1 MLTANDFSVDLR
13 SDTVTRPT
21 PAMREAMAHAE
32 VGDDINDGDPTVQ
45 RLQAETARM
54 LGKEAALFFP
64 TGTMANLAAVLLHTR
79 PGTEVIVDVNGHV
92 VHWDMAG
99 SAAIAGVTYRL
110 VTPTHAVM
118 NAADVRRT
126 MRPDDHYGIRAS
138 LLFLENTHNSAGG
151 KVTSLKDLR
160 ELSDV
165 GRNAKLP
172 VHLDGA
178 RLWNASIASGTSLAE
193 FSACADTVM
202 VAFSKGLGAPVGA
215 ALAGSAHDMHL
226 ADDIRKRL
234 GGGMRQSGIIAAG
247 ALYGLQHH
255 YDRLVDDHAAA
266 REFAALVDGEGG
278 AKVVAPDSNI
288 VMVDLPSEFA
298 DDVVVAAD
306 AVGVR
311 VTAWT
316 SSRIRAVTHLDAPFD
331 LVVEAGKRLA
341 NVFSTFERRG

>member
-1 MLTANDFSVDLR
+1 MTPDADFVVDLR

-21 PAMREAMAHAE
+21 AGMRAAMASAE
-32 VGDDINDGDPTVQ
+32 VGDDVNDGDPTVQ
-45 RLQAETARM
+45 RLQSEVANA

-64 TGTMANLAAVLLHTR
+64 SGTMANLTAVLLHTR
-79 PGTEVIVDVNGHV
+79 PGTEVVVDANSHV

-99 SAAIAGVTYRL
+99 CAAIAGVTYRL
-110 VTPTHAVM
+110 VTPTNAVM
-118 NAADVRRT
+118 NADDVHRS
-126 MRPDDHYGIRAS
+126 MRPVDHYGIRAS
-138 LLFLENTHNSAGG
+138 LLFLENTHNSAGD
-151 KVTSLKDLR
+151 KVTALGDLR
-160 ELSDV
+160 ALSDV
-165 GRNAKLP
+165 GRNANLP

-202 VAFSKGLGAPVGA
+202 VAFSKALGAPVGA

-247 ALYGLQHH
+247 ALYGMQHH
-255 YDRLVDDHAAA
+255 YDGLRNDHIAA
-266 REFAALVDGEGG
+266 RTFADAVDGVGG
-278 AKVVAPDSNI
+278 ARVVAPDTNI
-288 VMVDLPSEFA
+288 VMIDLPSDIA
-298 DDVVVAAD
+298 DDIVLAAD

-316 SSRIRAVTHLDAPFD
+316 SSRIRAVTHLDAPLD
-331 LVVEAGKRLA
+331 LVVEAG
-341 NVFSTFERRG
+341 RRMAVVLDHAAK